1 MHRIGVARVP
11 FSFFF
16 SSFLFCFILL
26 LIEDIRHV
34 SEDVSRDQ
42 AKMNTSRNCVK
53 LWRTR
58 QCGKPTCL
66 APSAVVI
73 SKKVVYWNAVISA
86 TEIHGYSTL
95 RHVRADIWD
104 FLFQWLAAVCALYTY
119 EPAPEFHSWVSGC
132 ELFSG
137 VQAVALA
144 WSCFHVGW
152 MLCTSFEKKKS
163 TVELCQPVGSLLNS
177 ANL

>member
-1 MHRIGVARVP
+1 
-11 FSFFF
+11 
-16 SSFLFCFILL
+16 
-26 LIEDIRHV
+26 
-34 SEDVSRDQ
+34 
-42 AKMNTSRNCVK
+42 MNTSRNCVK

-66 APSAVVI
+66 APSAMVV

-95 RHVRADIWD
+95 WHVRADIWD

-144 WSCFHVGW
+144 WSCFHMGW
-152 MLCTSFEKKKS
+152 MLCTSFEKNKS
-163 TVELCQPVGSLLNS
+163 AVELCQPVGSFFIFFFFLMAWTFHWDWALDTYSPRCSNTWLLALS
-177 ANL
+177 LMSYCITYM